1 MDQIADRINA
11 SSPESIA
18 SVLRGFFLPKEFG
31 NGFRLASEGAGMKT
45 ACANMSLSYDTGDW
59 DQATA
64 PGLLEEDEL
73 ICCLMGNPLRSYIQ
87 YDPNPNATEFSY
99 EVQNVDGTTTWPL
112 TQAAAVGGT
121 AVTTELIPRWAVATS
136 SYQPHGPILF
146 PGFDNGGH
154 YYLWCDSGSNSPPD
168 LAADARGLVVTLT
181 TAPVAAV
188 AGYIDWWIWTGKY
201 PARYQRQTIT
211 TGRTVYSAAPPA
223 TGAYMFVT
231 IQLREDLTPLTQSA
245 TLTLACNG
253 PVWGHHCVS
262 DITTLLTSAYGIRVN
277 SASLRVQNDA
287 SPLYRDG
294 KIVSVTIP
302 ANSSWI
308 SIASQGVDFLST
320 LSEYRERTADRGYYG
335 VLLPDSDAD
344 VSEFYDDISASAFA
358 DSPTLNQ
365 AAFPLVERRPYKI
378 VGIRVVQ
385 ANGRSLTFDVT
396 HTIEYLTNN
405 KLVAQAVS
413 NHSEQ
418 DLTAAIVIASTMETD
433 YDNPV
438 HWRDILSTIA
448 TYLPLGTKALMTA
461 LQLFGYNNVADQI
474 QQRQPLVERLSDDMQ
489 AISAASAR
497 NKRGLER

>member
-1 MDQIADRINA
+1 MDQIAERIN
-11 SSPESIA
+11 SNSENIA

-59 DQATA
+59 DQAAA

-73 ICCLMGNPLRSYIQ
+73 ICCLFGNPLRSYIQ
-87 YDPNPNATEFSY
+87 YDPNPNGTRFTY

-112 TQAAAVGGT
+112 TQAAAVGGNYIT
-121 AVTTELIPRWAVATS
+121 QELIPRWATATT
-136 SYQPHGPILF
+136 SYQPHGAVLF

-154 YYLWCDSGSNSPPD
+154 YYLWVDSGANSPPD
-168 LAADARGLVVTLT
+168 AAGLARGLVVTLT

-211 TGRTVYSAAPPA
+211 TGRTVYSVAPPSV
-223 TGAYMFVT
+223 GAYMYVT
-231 IQLREDLTPLTQSA
+231 IQLREDLSPLTQSA
-245 TLTLACNG
+245 SLMVDCEG

-277 SASLRVQNDA
+277 SASLRIQNDA

-294 KIVSVTIP
+294 KIVSVTVP

-308 SIASQGVDFLST
+308 SIASQGVEFLST
-320 LSEYRERTADRGYYG
+320 LSEYRERTADKGYYG

-344 VSEFYDDISASAFA
+344 VSEFYDDIAASAFA
-358 DSPTLNQ
+358 DQPTLNQ

-405 KLVAQAVS
+405 KLVAQALS
-413 NHSEQ
+413 NFSEQ

-448 TYLPLGTKALMTA
+448 TYLPLGTKVLMTA
-461 LQLFGYNNVADQI
+461 LQLFGYNNVAEQI
-474 QQRQPLVERLSDDMQ
+474 NQRQPLVERLSDDMQ